1 MINIKDKL
9 NRTNILIKRTND
21 VDVEYVSSA
30 DFEADIK
37 AINSR
42 IDELNNTDISNFATK
57 SELSEQVNELKG
69 KIKAKIDAT
78 GFKFKNSTFTVF
90 PDKFNFSNVSDFN
103 NMFMNCS
110 NLKTVDT
117 YFSPSGPSTMDGM
130 FLNCSSL
137 VEAPEID
144 TMLCE
149 SAEGMYSDCTS
160 LTTVPS
166 YTMAMM
172 VNLTEMFYNCK
183 KLTEVGDISGYSGNY
198 EDMYDLQHLTSM
210 FSGCTSLTTAPHI
223 PTRYATLFLNMF
235 LNCISLT
242 TVPSYDATNAFNIT
256 SMFRGCTNLTNF
268 GGLKNLKI
276 NCVDSGLEKCSKL
289 SYDSLINI
297 INGLY
302 DFRGNGDNTTTL
314 TIKLNYN
321 SVGLLSDDDIAM
333 ATAKGWVI
341 SSGY

>member
-69 KIKAKIDAT
+69 KINGAKIDAT
-78 GFKFKNSTFTVF
+78 GFKFRYSTFTVF
-90 PDKFNFSNVSDFN
+90 PDKFYFDYVSDFN
-103 NMFMNCS
+103 NMFMHCS
-110 NLKTVDT
+110 NLKKVDT
-117 YFSPSGPSTMDGM
+117 YITPSVPSTMDGM
-130 FLNCSSL
+130 FMDCSSL

-144 TMLCE
+144 TLLCE
-149 SAEGMYSDCTS
+149 SAEGMFTDCTS

-166 YTMAMM
+166 YTMAVM
-172 VNLTEMFYNCK
+172 VNLTEMFNNCE
-183 KLTEVGDISGYSGNY
+183 KLTEVGDISGYLSDDVPGLEYLNY
-198 EDMYDLQHLTSM
+198 M

-223 PTRYATLFLNMF
+223 PTRSVRFFIYMF
-235 LNCISLT
+235 TNCTSLT
-242 TVPSYDATNAFNIT
+242 TVPSYDATNAYNIRG
-256 SMFRGCTNLTNF
+256 MFSGCTNLTNF

-276 NCVDSGLEKCSKL
+276 NCVDSGLEKCTIL

-302 DFRGNGDNTTTL
+302 DFRGNGDNTTTR

-321 SVGLLSDDDIAM
+321 SVGLLSDNDIAM